1 MKVFECMDGEKPICY
16 LSGEGKR
23 EGDEDSI
30 TRGHGSISEGEREG
44 KELYET
50 TCGSDE
56 HD

>member
-1 MKVFECMDGEKPICY
+1 VYGWKEADL

-23 EGDEDSI
+23 EGDKDSI
-30 TRGHGSISEGEREG
+30 TRGYGSISKGEREG

-56 HD
+56 RD